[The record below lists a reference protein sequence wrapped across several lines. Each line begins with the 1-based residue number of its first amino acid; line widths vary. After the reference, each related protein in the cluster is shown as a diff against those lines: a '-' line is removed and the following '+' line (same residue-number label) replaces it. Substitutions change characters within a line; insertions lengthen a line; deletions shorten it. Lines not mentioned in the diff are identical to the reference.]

1 MSRSS
6 QTRSHFSP
14 PSSDRNSPPFSA
26 SMIAYTRCELE
37 GAIATPTL
45 PQMPEGRPL
54 LGVPPG
60 ADAPGSPGRFFRLFH
75 VSPPSRE
82 TYRSEPGPPL
92 ISSHGRRRASQ
103 NPAKITR
110 GLFGSIA
117 TSEQPAYSFLW
128 STRCHV
134 LPPSVVR

>member
-1 MSRSS
+1 MR
-6 QTRSHFSP
+6 TRLVLALLLITSP
-14 PSSDRNSPPFSA
+14 PLAGLSD
-26 SMIAYTRCELE
+26 
-37 GAIATPTL
+37 
-45 PQMPEGRPL
+45 
-54 LGVPPG
+54 
-60 ADAPGSPGRFFRLFH
+60 FH

-103 NPAKITR
+103 NPANTTR

-117 TSEQPAYSFLW
+117 TSEHPAYSFLW